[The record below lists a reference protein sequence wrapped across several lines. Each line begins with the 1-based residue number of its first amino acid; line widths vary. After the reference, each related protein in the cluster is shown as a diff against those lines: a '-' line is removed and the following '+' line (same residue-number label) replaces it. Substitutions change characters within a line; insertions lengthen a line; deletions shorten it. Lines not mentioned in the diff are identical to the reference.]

1 MLPSRSCDPTTGKDL
16 RRTNAKASLS
26 SLSELQD
33 PATSNS
39 MLLSNQRLCWK
50 KKKHDKHPDCEMA
63 VEERERGRK
72 AYVGLDL

>member
-1 MLPSRSCDPTTGKDL
+1 
-16 RRTNAKASLS
+16 
-26 SLSELQD
+26 
-33 PATSNS
+33 